1 MYGYPSR
8 DLHFNPGRR
17 SAREACRGWACS
29 AHMKA
34 PFGRISNDVIVSWH
48 RRQVQAYRGV
58 RVRCAGIQ
66 VEDARRDKPSLCPL
80 PGCVE
85 DASLTRAPSREDVLV
100 LCRKVPLASQALPR
114 SPRLRSL
121 VAWLQRF
128 FRREA
133 GDDKKVG
140 ADGSICIGI
149 TVVVAYGQL

>member
-1 MYGYPSR
+1 
-8 DLHFNPGRR
+8 
-17 SAREACRGWACS
+17 
-29 AHMKA
+29 
-34 PFGRISNDVIVSWH
+34 
-48 RRQVQAYRGV
+48 
-58 RVRCAGIQ
+58 VRCAEIQ

-85 DASLTRAPSREDVLV
+85 DASLT
-100 LCRKVPLASQALPR
+100 
-114 SPRLRSL
+114 PRLRSL

-149 TVVVAYGQL
+149 TVVVAYGGLEQD